1 MTTELEKKYPEL
13 EQKIISA
20 LKTVYDPEIP
30 INIYELGLIYEIKIS
45 DEKDVYIKMT
55 LTSPN
60 CPVAEDLPRD
70 IREALQAVEEIKEV
84 NLELTFEP
92 EWNRDMISE
101 AGQLELGFL

>member
-1 MTTELEKKYPEL
+1 
-13 EQKIISA
+13 
-20 LKTVYDPEIP
+20 
-30 INIYELGLIYEIKIS
+30 
-45 DEKDVYIKMT
+45 MT